1 MQLFHLIVAYLRLF
15 SKFLK
20 EFYGFSGVIWG
31 VILGERD
38 YNSPRFKVKK
48 FFPTADT

>member
-1 MQLFHLIVAYLRLF
+1 
-15 SKFLK
+15 LK

-38 YNSPRFKVKK
+38 YISPRFKVKK
-48 FFPTADT
+48 FFHQTALDKAQKVL